1 MLRRLYTLTAI
12 LALATILSC
21 VDRSDY
27 ELDEI
32 NLTPSIALPLVT
44 GSFAMS
50 DLLEHIDAT
59 HVKVYPDGLVYFV
72 YKEGLETD
80 NITDMFNI
88 PDKSV
93 TISFP
98 LPGVTLPPTTQDIKS
113 DSVIRIVDFGMGPE
127 QVDEVKIKAGQVSYS
142 TSIVPSSSNLD
153 YEIRITLSTF
163 KSPAGVSLNTAI
175 KGSGVIDLKD
185 YVMGLDDN
193 KFTLKAVLIIK
204 KHSSSVTIPPGAS
217 INFSLGFRDID
228 FRHIKGFFGEQS
240 TTLAPAAIDLHNFGN
255 MFEGAEVFAA
265 QPKLTI
271 SILNENGV
279 PCLANF
285 STLEARKEGAA
296 PLKILLNP
304 ANPVSLNF
312 PTVMGKTASTVI
324 SIANVNDLISYSPT
338 SLHYQVGATINKGL
352 TGGEN
357 FVIDTSRMRLDFSV
371 EVPMYGHASN
381 IRLADTVD
389 IDLQEQENSEI
400 TKASLKLKI
409 VNEMPLE
416 GDVQFYLMNED
427 YDFLD
432 KLLDDD
438 QKSILH
444 GSEVDSGGEVTKPG
458 VYDNSLDLSQEKVQ
472 NIFKAKHLI
481 IEIVL
486 QTSRTA
492 TGAPQNVKFK
502 VDQTIGI
509 DAGILADFKLK
520 LK

>member
-1 MLRRLYTLTAI
+1 MLRRLYTLMAV

-21 VDRSDY
+21 VDQSDY
-27 ELDEI
+27 QIDEI
-32 NLTPSIALPLVT
+32 DLTPSIALPLVT
-44 GSFAMS
+44 GSLAMS

-59 HVKVYPDGLVYFV
+59 HVKVYPDGLVYFA
-72 YKEGLETD
+72 YKETLETD
-80 NITDMFNI
+80 NITDMFSI

-93 TISFP
+93 SLSFL
-98 LPGVTLPPTTQDIKS
+98 LPGVTLPPTTQDFKS
-113 DSVIRIVDFGMGPE
+113 DSIIRIVDFGMGPE
-127 QVDEVKIKAGQVSYS
+127 QIDEVKIKAGQVTYS

-153 YEIRITLSTF
+153 YEIRVSLSTF
-163 KSPAGVSLNTAI
+163 KSAAGVSLNTAI
-175 KGSGVIDLKD
+175 KGTGAIDLRD

-193 KFTLKAVLIIK
+193 KFIMKAVLVIK
-204 KHSSSVTIPPGAS
+204 KHSSSVTISPGTS
-217 INFSLGFRDID
+217 INFSLGFRDIE
-228 FRHIKGFFGEQS
+228 FRHIKGFFGEQT
-240 TTLAPAAIDLHNFGN
+240 TTLAPGGIDLHNFGD

-285 STLEARKEGAA
+285 PILEARKEGAA

-312 PTVMGKTASTVI
+312 PTLLGKTAATVI
-324 SIANVNDLISYSPT
+324 SIANVNEIISYSPT
-338 SLHYQVGATINKGL
+338 SLHYQVSATINKGL
-352 TGGEN
+352 TSGDN
-357 FVIDTSRMRLDFSV
+357 FVIDTSRVRMDFNV

-389 IDLQEQENSEI
+389 LSLEEQENSEI
-400 TKASLKLKI
+400 TKAALKLKI

-438 QKSILH
+438 QISILH
-444 GSEVDSGGEVTKPG
+444 GSEVDAEGEVTKAG
-458 VYDNSLDLSQEKVQ
+458 VYDNSLELSQDKIN

-481 IEIVL
+481 VEIVL
-486 QTSRTA
+486 RTSRTSS
-492 TGAPQNVKFK
+492 GAPQNVKFK
-502 VDQTIGI
+502 ADQAIGI
-509 DAGILADFKLK
+509 DAGILADLKLK